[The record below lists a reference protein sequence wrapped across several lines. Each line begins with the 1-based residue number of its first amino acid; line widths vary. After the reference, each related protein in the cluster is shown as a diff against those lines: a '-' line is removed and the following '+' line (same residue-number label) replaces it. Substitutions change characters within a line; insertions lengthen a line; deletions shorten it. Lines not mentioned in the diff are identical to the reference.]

1 MIGGQRASLH
11 VEVLFR
17 AVNDLDIE
25 EFFRGFEFT
34 AIWLPEADT
43 NGDLAAIL
51 SLGSNRAGRYPEP
64 DDRPGHRPSAYAGIF
79 GDANAPMI
87 GSPSTIAS
95 T

>member
-1 MIGGQRASLH
+1 M
-11 VEVLFR
+11 
-17 AVNDLDIE
+17 
-25 EFFRGFEFT
+25 
-34 AIWLPEADT
+34 WLPEADT

-64 DDRPGHRPSAYAGIF
+64 DDRPEGSSAYAGIF

-87 GSPSTIAS
+87 GSPFTIAS